1 MHKILTYITIFAAAV
16 AQVVPAVAEGWKP
29 DGPITM
35 MVGFRSGGG
44 ADTHARLVAKELEA
58 RHGWEIIPVEVA
70 GRGGAVLAERI
81 KDEPADGTVI
91 GLIVADT
98 VGYDLVVAEDPGF
111 SRSDLTSITTTAGF
125 QMGLVAMSERGWNTY
140 GDFAEE
146 AKASGEPVSVAA
158 MTEQLADLAF
168 LLGRE
173 TGVEFNIVS
182 VRGGKNVMNAVTAG
196 DVDVGWIAGLQ
207 TKSVIAGDMV
217 NLASGNRERLIA
229 SPDAP
234 TLAELGIEFN
244 AEGYFMFVGPAGM
257 PEDAQSTIANAIAEI
272 VTDEST
278 EAGRYIKTAFGGG
291 VAIRGAELDAFL
303 DEQEALA
310 KGLLKALEE

>member
-1 MHKILTYITIFAAAV
+1 MRKLLTYITIFSAAL
-16 AQVVPAVAEGWKP
+16 AQGMPTMAEDWSP

-44 ADTHARLVAKELEA
+44 ADTHARLIAEELEA

-81 KDEPADGTVI
+81 RDEPADGTVI

-98 VGYDLVVAEDPGF
+98 VGYDLVVAEDPEF
-111 SRSDLTSITTTAGF
+111 SRSDLTSITTTARF
-125 QMGLVAMSERGWNTY
+125 QMGLVAMSERGWSTY
-140 GDFAEE
+140 TDFAEE
-146 AKASGEPVSVAA
+146 VRASGEPVIVAA

-173 TGVEFNIVS
+173 TGVDFNIVS
-182 VRGGKNVMNAVTAG
+182 VNGGRAVMNAVTAG

-207 TKSVIAGDMV
+207 TNSVIAGDMV
-217 NLASGNRERLIA
+217 NLASGNRERLIV

-257 PEDAQSTIANAIAEI
+257 PEDARSTIADAIAEI

-278 EAGRYIKTAFGGG
+278 EAGRYIQTAFGGG
-291 VAIRGAELDAFL
+291 VAVRGAELDAFL

-310 KGLLKALEE
+310 NGLLSALEE

>member
-1 MHKILTYITIFAAAV
+1 MRKLLISIAIAASTL
-16 AQVVPAVAEGWKP
+16 AQGVSAIAEEWKP

-70 GRGGAVLAERI
+70 GKSGAVLAERL
-81 KDEPADGTVI
+81 KDEKADGTVI

-98 VGYDLVVAEDPGF
+98 LGYDLVVAEDPGF
-111 SRSDLTSITTTAGF
+111 TRDDLVTITTTAGF
-125 QMGLVAMSERGWNTY
+125 QMGLVAMADRGWNTY
-140 GDFAEE
+140 EDLVNYAEE
-146 AKASGEPVSVAA
+146 TGKPISVAA
-158 MTEQLADLAF
+158 ITEQLADLAF

-173 TGVEFNIVS
+173 TGVDFNIVS
-182 VRGGKNVMNAVTAG
+182 MRGGKAAMNAVTAG

-207 TKSVIAGDMV
+207 TKSVVAGDMV
-217 NLASGNRERLIA
+217 NLLSGNRARLAA

-234 TLAELGIEFN
+234 TLEELGLEFN
-244 AEGYFMFVGPAGM
+244 AEGYFLFAAPAGI
-257 PEDAQSTIANAIAEI
+257 PDEARATIANAIAEI

-278 EAGRYIKTAFGGG
+278 EAGKYIKAAFGGG
-291 VAIRGAELDAFL
+291 VAIRADELDAFL
-303 DEQEALA
+303 DAQEAMA
-310 KGLLKALEE
+310 NDMLKALSE